1 MYNAYK
7 SNASILIVDDEPN
20 NLKVLHNLLTQNDYD
35 VRAARDGKTAIEA
48 ARATHPDLIL
58 LDIKMPNMDG
68 YEACQ
73 ILKQDEDLADI
84 PVIFI
89 SALNNVSD
97 IVKAFQVGGVDYVT
111 KPFQFEEV
119 LARVQNHLTIVYQQR
134 QLRSQH
140 DQIEAMRQRDHQR
153 FNKISDVREQF
164 IQAATHDLKNPLAIV
179 MGCADLMSRIDEV
192 RGNPHLNECVDS
204 IQHASKEMMN
214 LVTSMLDL
222 VKMQSTLTLNLQ
234 PVDLRDFIG
243 DLVAGARIKAVER
256 NIELKF
262 TTQESPVPVR
272 VDAHLIQRAMDNL
285 ISNAIKYSPDNTVIE
300 VMAMQEGNK
309 VVVHISDEGFGIDS
323 EHLKHIFDPFF
334 RAKKYDG
341 EREIEG
347 TGLGLSIVKELID
360 QHNGQINVASELGA
374 GTTFSIYL
382 HADT

>member
-1 MYNAYK
+1 MNPYK

-20 NLKVLHNLLTQNDYD
+20 NLKVLHNLLTQNNYD

-48 ARATHPDLIL
+48 TKATHPDLIL
-58 LDIKMPNMDG
+58 MDIKMPSMTG
-68 YEACQ
+68 YEACE

-89 SALNNVSD
+89 SALNNVND

-119 LARVQNHLTIVYQQR
+119 LARVHNHLTIVYQQR

-140 DQIEAMRQRDHQR
+140 DQIEGMRQRDQER
-153 FNKISDVREQF
+153 FNKISEVREQF

-179 MGCADLMSRIDEV
+179 MGCADLMSRMDEV
-192 RGNPHLNECVDS
+192 RGHPHLHECIDS
-204 IQHASKEMMN
+204 ILHASKEMMS
-214 LVTSMLDL
+214 LVTGMLDL

-234 PVDLRDFIG
+234 PVELGNFVG
-243 DLVAGARIKAVER
+243 ELVSSARIKAMER
-256 NIELKF
+256 NIDLKL
-262 TTQESPVPVR
+262 TTQNSDIPVR
-272 VDAHLIQRAMDNL
+272 IDAHLIQRVMDNL
-285 ISNAIKYSPDNTVIE
+285 ISNAIKYSPDDTTVEIMT
-300 VMAMQEGNK
+300 VQEENK
-309 VVVHISDEGFGIDS
+309 AVVHITDQGFGIDPD
-323 EHLKHIFDPFF
+323 HIKHIFDPFF

-347 TGLGLSIVKELID
+347 TGLGLSVVKELIE
-360 QHNGQINVASELGA
+360 QHNGHINVVSELGE

-382 HADT
+382 RADI